1 MRRTLWLAGALFVVT
16 GCNGDAFT
24 AHPDVAAEAAGQT
37 LTAERVAEILTS
49 VKGVQVNAE
58 AANFVSSL
66 WTDYTLFAQAVA
78 TNQLETDSAMVAGA
92 MWKDIAEFTAGHWF
106 DSLIS
111 QRAMLTPER
120 LDSAYALDSVRVF
133 QHVLVTVDP
142 TANEATRNAA
152 RRKAD
157 GLLAEARRGA
167 NFGGLVLRD
176 SDEPAAQADSGF
188 LPVSPRGAFVAAF
201 DSAAWLLAPG
211 AISDVVVTSFGFHV
225 IRRADDA
232 QAKQRLGAWLEPQ
245 LVSRMEQAYYTELDS
260 TFQLELSRNAVVLA
274 KEALADLNAA
284 GRNSRKLVSFRD
296 GAFTVADFARWIR
309 ADVSDPVQGP
319 QALAQLQQIP
329 DSLLELGLRQMGQR
343 YLFLREAERN
353 EVRVTPEEWAMI
365 RDHFVAQVDSLKT
378 AIGLT
383 PDVIDPNAPEADRR
397 RAAAL
402 RVDGFFDRMTT
413 GESRM
418 RLLPG
423 MLAWTLRDR
432 GEGRVN
438 PAGVQHAVALAQ
450 ARVSGDSA
458 AGATAGGDTA
468 TGPAPIRPA
477 PGGPPV
483 GDPGAP

>member
-1 MRRTLWLAGALFVVT
+1 MRRLSWLAVVVFVVT
-16 GCNGDAFT
+16 GCKGSAFS

-58 AANFVSSL
+58 AANFVASL

-78 TNQLETDSAMVAGA
+78 TDELTTDSSMVANA

-106 DSLIS
+106 DTLIAR
-111 QRAMLTPER
+111 RATMTPAA

-142 TANEATRNAA
+142 TATDAQRTAA

-157 GLLAEARRGA
+157 GILAEARRGA
-167 NFGGLVLRD
+167 NFGAIVLRD

-201 DSAAWLLAPG
+201 DSAAWLLEPG

-225 IRRADDA
+225 IRRADEA
-232 QAKQRLGAWLEPQ
+232 QAKQRLGSWLEPR
-245 LVSRMEQAYYTELDS
+245 LVSQMEQGYYAELDS
-260 TFQLELSRNAVVLA
+260 THQLELARNATVLA
-274 KEALADLNAA
+274 KEALADLNRA
-284 GRNSRKLVSFRD
+284 GRNNRKLISFRD
-296 GAFTVADFARWIR
+296 GSFSVADFARWIR

-319 QALAQLQQIP
+319 QQLAQLQQIP
-329 DSLLELGLRQMGQR
+329 DSQLQLGLRQMGQR

-353 EVRVTPEEWAMI
+353 NVSITAEEWTMI
-365 RDHFVAQVDSLKT
+365 RDHFVAQVDSLKL

-383 PDVIDPNAPEADRR
+383 PDVIDPNAPEEDRR

-402 RVDGFFDRMTT
+402 RVDGFFDRMTS

-418 RLLPG
+418 RVLPG

-432 GEGRVN
+432 GEGQVN
-438 PAGVQHAVALAQ
+438 PAGVQHAVALAE
-450 ARVSGDSA
+450 ARVGADS

-468 TGPAPIRPA
+468 AGPAPIRPA

-483 GDPGAP
+483 GEPGTP